1 MAKKGK
7 PKIKERS
14 DKEKAVLRKKVLAIV
29 ERLEE
34 VIPDSSTALSHHSPL
49 ELLIATILSAQ
60 CTDERVNEVTKSL
73 FKAYRN
79 AEDYATGDIEKL
91 EEQIRSTGF
100 YKQKAK
106 NIKSMCQALVERYGG
121 EAPGTLDELVELPG
135 VGRKT
140 ANLVLS
146 EVYGIPGVIVDTHVK
161 RLTNRIGLTTET
173 DPVKIE
179 FDLMDY
185 VPEEHWAYLSDLLI
199 WHGRRTCPAKKPRC
213 PDCVIRDLC
222 DYPDK
227 TVS

>member
-1 MAKKGK
+1 M
-7 PKIKERS
+7 
-14 DKEKAVLRKKVLAIV
+14 
-29 ERLEE
+29 
-34 VIPDSSTALSHHSPL
+34 
-49 ELLIATILSAQ
+49 
-60 CTDERVNEVTKSL
+60 
-73 FKAYRN
+73 FKAYRS

-91 EEQIRSTGF
+91 EEQIHSTGF

-106 NIKSMCQALVERYGG
+106 SIQNMCKALVERYGG
-121 EAPGTLDELVELPG
+121 EVPGTLDELVELPG

-161 RLTNRIGLTTET
+161 RLANRIGLTTET

-185 VPEEHWAYLSDLLI
+185 VPEEHWAHLSDLLI
-199 WHGRRTCPAKKPRC
+199 WHGRRTCAAKKPRC
-213 PDCVIRDLC
+213 PECVIRDLC